1 MKIAIEALGIH
12 YFGGG
17 RSATLNLL
25 EALFALDSN
34 NEYTVFLSQP
44 EPTLVT
50 PAGNVTQVVAPVQNR
65 FALRLWAQA
74 RLPFLTRGYDLVH
87 FIKNLTVPFI
97 PTRTAVTMYDMATV
111 LHPDLYP
118 TSDVWYWRYLQPTL
132 LRNTDKVIAISHD
145 AANDVAR
152 FYNIP
157 RAEIAVIYPS
167 YANHFGPVAQAE
179 VARVRTK
186 YGLSEEYILHVGRL
200 DRRKNL
206 PALARAF
213 AEFLRNPPCSPMA
226 EQKPFTGKLV
236 FVGEEY
242 RKSRDETLPSLI
254 EELGIRE
261 RVCFTGPVPDSDI
274 AAIYAGALV
283 AISVSRHEG
292 FGIAP
297 LEALACGTPS
307 IANRACGAVVEVVED
322 AAILVDANNR
332 MELAQAIADVVYQP
346 PLRAALR
353 ERGLQRAAQFSWQ
366 RAAAETLAL
375 YEEII
380 QRI

>member
-25 EALFALDSN
+25 EALFALDTK

-44 EPTLVT
+44 EPTLET
-50 PAGNVTQVVAPVQNR
+50 AAGNVTQVVAPFQNR

-118 TSDVWYWRYLQPTL
+118 TFDVWYWRYVQPTL

-152 FYNIP
+152 FYGIP
-157 RAEIAVIYPS
+157 RAEVAVIYPS
-167 YANHFGPVAQAE
+167 YATHFGPVAEME
-179 VARVRTK
+179 VERVRQQ
-186 YGLSEEYILHVGRL
+186 YGLPEQYLLHVGRL

-206 PALARAF
+206 PALVRAF
-213 AEFLRNPPCSPMA
+213 ADFLGNPAWATMA
-226 EQKPFTGKLV
+226 DGRPFTGKLV

-242 RKSRDETLPSLI
+242 RKSRDETLLVLI
-254 EELGIRE
+254 AELGLQDRI
-261 RVCFTGPVPDSDI
+261 CFTGPIPDQDI
-274 AAIYAGALV
+274 AALYAGALV

-292 FGIAP
+292 FG
-297 LEALACGTPS
+297 
-307 IANRACGAVVEVVED
+307 
-322 AAILVDANNR
+322 
-332 MELAQAIADVVYQP
+332 
-346 PLRAALR
+346 
-353 ERGLQRAAQFSWQ
+353 
-366 RAAAETLAL
+366 
-375 YEEII
+375 
-380 QRI
+380 